1 MSHAVPEGLKSFYKH
16 TKTVFTGKLIIS
28 YKLDINIQLNK
39 EKKMFRNYGKRHRRL
54 ILNLKQPSLRQ
65 SGLQFM
71 CLSEDICIGRVIICQ
86 GNPVLS
92 DCVFLQK
99 PYNG

>member
-39 EKKMFRNYGKRHRRL
+39 EKKCLGIMGK
-54 ILNLKQPSLRQ
+54 
-65 SGLQFM
+65 GT
-71 CLSEDICIGRVIICQ
+71 G
-86 GNPVLS
+86 VL
-92 DCVFLQK
+92 F
-99 PYNG
+99 